1 MCKKIFISFLL
12 VALINFLFGCYSSE
26 LITVPEYNQIEE
38 IDKPDDIRVITKDF
52 QEYHFSESNFYV
64 ENDTLYGKVGD
75 GEQLLDRKIAL
86 LDIKSIQFEYLNG
99 VTTVLLVLGIAA
111 ILFAGFVIVVILSW
125 N

>member
-1 MCKKIFISFLL
+1 MYRKIFISFLL
-12 VALINFLFGCYSSE
+12 LALINFLVGCYSSE
-26 LITVPEYNQIEE
+26 FVNVTEYKQIEE
-38 IDKPDDIRVITKDF
+38 EDKPDDIRVITKDY

-75 GEQLLDRKIAL
+75 REELLDRKIAL

-111 ILFAGFVIVVILSW
+111 MLFGVFIGLVILSL